1 MRLIAP
7 FIAAAVLATSVILL
21 SAADA
26 DAYTR
31 KSNTLVVTSNRTWSG
46 TLIDRTPARTGI
58 IVALQKKA
66 GPTKC
71 RVNRIIVRRAGL
83 TYHLGPFEKWART
96 YNRVGGWWLR
106 SNRRDR
112 TIGITIRTN
121 GRCVVGVATR

>member
-1 MRLIAP
+1 MRLIAT
-7 FIAAAVLATSVILL
+7 FIAAAVLATSGILVNA
-21 SAADA
+21 SGA

-31 KSNTLVVTSNRTWSG
+31 KSQTVVVTSNRSWSG

-71 RVNRIIVRRAGL
+71 RVNRIIVRRAGRV
-83 TYHLGPFEKWART
+83 YYLGPFEKWART
-96 YNRVGGWWLR
+96 YDRLGGWWLR

-112 TIGITIRTN
+112 TIGVTIRTN
-121 GRCVVGVATR
+121 GRCIVGVATR